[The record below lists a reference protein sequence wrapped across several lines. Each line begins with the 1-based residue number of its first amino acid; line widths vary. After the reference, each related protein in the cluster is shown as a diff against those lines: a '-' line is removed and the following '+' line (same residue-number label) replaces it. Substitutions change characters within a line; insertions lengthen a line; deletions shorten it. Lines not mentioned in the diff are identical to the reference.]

1 MLKLIARASSASE
14 IIFTF
19 AIITAAL
26 IGFGWF
32 FSNYFYQKP
41 VVQTIDSDLTNL
53 VLMLEDACF
62 AYSYSDQY
70 NPLIEEGVLTIVK
83 ENAFFKACLSSKG
96 NESCKKIACSA
107 MNQTE
112 INLGKISALNILK
125 LNGGAIS
132 VTGKQN

>member
-1 MLKLIARASSASE
+1 MLELIARASSASE
-14 IIFTF
+14 IIFTL

-83 ENAFFKACLSSKG
+83 ENSSIKACLSSKG
-96 NESCKKIACSA
+96 NESCKTIACNNL
-107 MNQTE
+107 NQAE
-112 INLGKISALNILK
+112 INLGQISTLNILK
-125 LNGGAIS
+125 LSGGAINVS
-132 VTGKQN
+132 GKQN